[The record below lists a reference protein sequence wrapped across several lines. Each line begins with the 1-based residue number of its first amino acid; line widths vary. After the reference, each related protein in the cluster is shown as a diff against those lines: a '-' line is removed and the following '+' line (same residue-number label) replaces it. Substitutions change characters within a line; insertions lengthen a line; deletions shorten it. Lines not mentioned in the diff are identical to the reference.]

1 MKVQEIKPIIMK
13 KKIYKVVLIIVLLF
27 LIIKT
32 YINEKD
38 NIIQLSFILD
48 SLCLVLI
55 FFTYSLKLKR
65 NSLILILCS
74 LVIIFS
80 PIELYE
86 GISNNKI
93 LFMLRIPCFFNY
105 NLIYPIVL
113 TLVIISFLIVAF
125 ESVMIIFDFKGD
137 KNDLIDK

>member
-1 MKVQEIKPIIMK
+1 MK